1 MKRVFWI
8 KKKLYTVNFKGRKPR
23 ALLWKKAVYE
33 EWFYYA
39 KMAQER
45 EIKIPRAFGNLR
57 KFDSFEDWWRNE
69 KYGFELFCEPYIDS
83 LATEVTGKQGK
94 LEEDEI
100 LFKVNL
106 KGDFDLILRDFTRL
120 LKDKDTDK
128 EYTSQARFK
137 PSRPMKHIPVG
148 SQINAEGRDWR
159 ENKFKTF
166 RETYL
171 LFEELGDYK
180 EVAIQQNWL
189 EDDIT
194 KAKDKET
201 GEQLFP
207 FEYQKRIDNRRK
219 KVKRQIE
226 QVERIFKSVS
236 NGTFP

>member
-1 MKRVFWI
+1 MRKSSWV
-8 KKKLYTVNFKGRKPR
+8 KKKLFTVNFKGRLPR
-23 ALLWKKAVYE
+23 ALLWRKAVYE

-45 EIKIPRAFGNLR
+45 KIKIPRAFGNLR
-57 KFDSFEDWWRNE
+57 KFDDFEEWWRHE
-69 KYGFELFCEPYIDS
+69 KYGFELFCEPHIPS
-83 LATEVTGKQGK
+83 LTTEVKGKPSK
-94 LEEDEI
+94 LNQDEI
-100 LFKVNL
+100 LVKVNL
-106 KGDFDLILRDFTRL
+106 KGELDLILRDFNRL

-128 EYTSQARFK
+128 EYTSQARFQ

-159 ENKFKTF
+159 ENKLRTY

-171 LFEELGDYK
+171 LYEEIGDYK
-180 EVAIQQNWL
+180 EVAIKRGWL
-189 EDDIT
+189 EDDISKT
-194 KAKDKET
+194 KHETT

-207 FEYQKRIDNRRK
+207 FEFQKRIDDKRK
-219 KVKRQIE
+219 KVKRQVD